1 MPISPWSA
9 RSFSS
14 SKTCDTRPRSRTVMM
29 WPFSVVA
36 MPADSCPRCWSAY
49 SAKYASRATSDS
61 GAYTPKTPHSSRG
74 PSRSSS
80 ATRVM
85 RSGGALPPVRRVPTG
100 DGVFVGLAQL
110 LDRHRQRAL
119 DLERRAAD
127 GPDDARAGHDLDGL
141 RRPGDHHAA
150 RALAEQR
157 LGARVQPVH
166 ADADAALDA
175 ALRQRHGHAAL

>member
-1 MPISPWSA
+1 MAISPCSA

-14 SKTCDTRPRSRTVMM
+14 SNTCETSPRSRTVMM

-36 MPADSCPRCWSAY
+36 VSFKYYPRCWSAY

-85 RSGGALPPVRRVPTG
+85 RSGERAPAQPEGTNGPGRSRECRRDRAL
-100 DGVFVGLAQL
+100 VGGAQL
-110 LDRHRQRAL
+110 ADGDRQRAL
-119 DLERRAAD
+119 DVEHRAAHR
-127 GPDDARAGHDLDGL
+127 PDHP
-141 RRPGDHHAA
+141 RPGHRFDDRGRSRDHHAA
-150 RALAEQR
+150 RALAEER
-157 LGARVQPVH
+157 LRNRLQPV
-166 ADADAALDA
+166 
-175 ALRQRHGHAAL
+175 

>member
-1 MPISPWSA
+1 
-9 RSFSS
+9 
-14 SKTCDTRPRSRTVMM
+14 MM
-29 WPFSVVA
+29 GAFSVVA
-36 MPADSCPRCWSAY
+36 IPADSWPGCWSAN
-49 SAKYASRATSDS
+49 SAKYASRGTSDS

-110 LDRHRQRAL
+110 LDQHRQRAL
-119 DLERRAAD
+119 DLERRDAD
-127 GPDDARAGHDLDGL
+127 GPDDARAGHGRDGA
-141 RRPGDHHAA
+141 RRPGDHRAA

-157 LGARVQPVH
+157 LGARFQTVH
-166 ADADAALDA
+166 AGADAALDA
-175 ALRQRHGHAAL
+175 ALR